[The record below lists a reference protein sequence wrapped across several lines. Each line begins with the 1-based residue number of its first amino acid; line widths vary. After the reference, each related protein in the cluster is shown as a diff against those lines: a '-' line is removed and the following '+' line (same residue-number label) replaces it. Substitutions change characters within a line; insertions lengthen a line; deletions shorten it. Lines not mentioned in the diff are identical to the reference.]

1 VSRPTPYE
9 LTIGEDLENR
19 FPIVRAEAQAGG
31 KDATDPAQ
39 FASLPTV
46 QRILTDIES
55 PELLA
60 EHPEAAAEY
69 LALLYAAFRFWE
81 AGKVVCEVTRE
92 DWSGRDLARGSQ
104 LPEIPSG
111 ACYLQLSERWFWAQI
126 DEAAPHEPL
135 DGMFVAQ
142 SADGQLLVVIAV
154 LGLRPERGG
163 FSQVS
168 LTVARDDLTQA
179 NFATGGPLFAPAMDG
194 GAEAGVRSVSSAAD
208 LLLLVQLALTQA
220 TR

>member
-1 VSRPTPYE
+1 MSRPTPYE
-9 LTIGEDLENR
+9 LAIGEDIESR
-19 FPIVRAEAQAGG
+19 FPTVQADARAGG
-31 KDATDPAQ
+31 KDVTDPAQ

-60 EHPEAAAEY
+60 DHPEAAAEY
-69 LALLYAAFRFWE
+69 LALLYATFRFWE
-81 AGKVVCEVTRE
+81 AGKVVCEVARQ
-92 DWSGRDLARGSQ
+92 DWSDRDLARGSQ
-104 LPEIPSG
+104 LPEIPFG

-135 DGMFVAQ
+135 DGMFVTQ

-154 LGLRPERGG
+154 LGLRSERGG

-168 LTVARDDLTQA
+168 LTVARDDLTRA
-179 NFATGGPLFAPAMDG
+179 DFDTATPLFAPAMAG
-194 GAEAGVRSVSSAAD
+194 GAEAGFRSVSSAAD